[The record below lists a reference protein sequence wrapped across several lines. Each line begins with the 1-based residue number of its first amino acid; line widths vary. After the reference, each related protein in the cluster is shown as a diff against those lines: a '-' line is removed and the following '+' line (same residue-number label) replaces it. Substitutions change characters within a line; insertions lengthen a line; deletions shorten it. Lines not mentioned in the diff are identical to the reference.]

1 MDIKYNVSK
10 YKDSK
15 IQEVKDSVS
24 IEEPLEMRLK
34 FKKNGK
40 IPFFYD
46 MNSRFERLHY
56 FVER

>member
-15 IQEVKDSVS
+15 IQELKDSVS

-34 FKKNGK
+34 FKKKWQMGNAK
-40 IPFFYD
+40 YFHNYE
-46 MNSRFERLHY
+46 NSW
-56 FVER
+56 

>member
-10 YKDSK
+10 YKNSK

-34 FKKNGK
+34 FKKMVNGK
-40 IPFFYD
+40 RKIFP
-46 MNSRFERLHY
+46 
-56 FVER
+56 

>member
-40 IPFFYD
+40 PNYFC
-46 MNSRFERLHY
+46 RWVATRL
-56 FVER
+56 ELS

>member
-24 IEEPLEMRLK
+24 IEEPLEMRFCLL
-34 FKKNGK
+34 
-40 IPFFYD
+40 YTSD
-46 MNSRFERLHY
+46 AADE
-56 FVER
+56 